1 MDILFIPMEQ
11 LPNKGVNMIK
21 WIKSL
26 FNKNKVM
33 SASNPNL
40 TIINQQ
46 NSNDLDEYEER
57 LKHNYEL
64 AELKE
69 KYKIKVSVDKKMFQ
83 YSKILTTFILI
94 FTLALN
100 LFYFCVLIPMSGR
113 WGITDSAFEYPSKV
127 LDTWNTGTIIFFMAY
142 FAKALFESKFESDAD
157 IKRESLKV
165 NVPNIIKDTVDK
177 VVDSNKDDNAVG

>member
-1 MDILFIPMEQ
+1 
-11 LPNKGVNMIK
+11 MIK

-26 FNKNKVM
+26 FHKNKVM
-33 SASNPNL
+33 SASAPNL

-46 NSNDLDEYEER
+46 NLDEMDEYEER

-69 KYKIKVSVDKKMFQ
+69 KYRIKVSVDKKMFQ
-83 YSKILTTFILI
+83 YSKVLTTFILV
-94 FTLALN
+94 FTLMLN
-100 LFYFCVLIPMSGR
+100 MFYFCVLIPMSGR

-157 IKRESLKV
+157 IKKESLKV
-165 NVPNIIKDTVDK
+165 NIPSQIKETVDK
-177 VVDSNKDDNAVG
+177 IVDSKDDNAVG

>member
-1 MDILFIPMEQ
+1 
-11 LPNKGVNMIK
+11 MIK

-33 SASNPNL
+33 SASAPNL

-46 NSNDLDEYEER
+46 NSDEMDEYEEK

-69 KYKIKVSVDKKMFQ
+69 KYRIKVSVDKKMFQ
-83 YSKILTTFILI
+83 YSKVLTTFILV
-94 FTLALN
+94 FTLMLN
-100 LFYFCVLIPMSGR
+100 MFYFCVLIPMSGR

-157 IKRESLKV
+157 IKKESLKV
-165 NVPNIIKDTVDK
+165 NIPSQIKETVDK
-177 VVDSNKDDNAVG
+177 IVDSKDDNAVG

>member
-1 MDILFIPMEQ
+1 
-11 LPNKGVNMIK
+11 MIK

-26 FNKNKVM
+26 FNNNKVM
-33 SASNPNL
+33 SASAPNL

-46 NSNDLDEYEER
+46 NSDEMDEYEEK

-69 KYKIKVSVDKKMFQ
+69 KYRIKVSVDKKMFQ
-83 YSKILTTFILI
+83 YSKVLTTFILV
-94 FTLALN
+94 FTLMLN
-100 LFYFCVLIPMSGR
+100 MFYFCVLIPMSGR

-127 LDTWNTGTIIFFMAY
+127 LDMWNTGTIIFFMAY

-157 IKRESLKV
+157 IKKESLKV
-165 NVPNIIKDTVDK
+165 NIPSQIKETVDK
-177 VVDSNKDDNAVG
+177 IVDSKDDNAVG

>member
-1 MDILFIPMEQ
+1 
-11 LPNKGVNMIK
+11 MIK

-33 SASNPNL
+33 SASAPNL
-40 TIINQQ
+40 TIINQ
-46 NSNDLDEYEER
+46 NEMNEYEER

-69 KYKIKVSVDKKMFQ
+69 KYRIKVSVDKKMFQ
-83 YSKILTTFILI
+83 YSKVLTTFILV
-94 FTLALN
+94 FTLMLN
-100 LFYFCVLIPMSGR
+100 MFYFCVLIPMSGR

-157 IKRESLKV
+157 IKKESLKV
-165 NVPNIIKDTVDK
+165 NIPSQIKETVDK
-177 VVDSNKDDNAVG
+177 IVDSKDNNAVG